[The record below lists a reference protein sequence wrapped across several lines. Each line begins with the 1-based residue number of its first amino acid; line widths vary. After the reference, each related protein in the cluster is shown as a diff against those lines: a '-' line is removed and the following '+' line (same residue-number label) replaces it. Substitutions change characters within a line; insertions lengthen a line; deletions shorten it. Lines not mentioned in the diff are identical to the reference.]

1 VIATTRNHARVEKL
15 LGLGAKRVEMEGPGL
30 SKRLPEAKKVDVV
43 LDLVGNSTL
52 LDSIAIPHRH
62 GRICMAGW
70 LGGLEPVQDFTPLL
84 QMASGIQFS
93 LFASFVFGTPE
104 FPVSEVPLQEIVE
117 RVAKGIYKAKPAAV
131 FSFDE
136 IREAQRLMES
146 GKANGKIV
154 VKVGA
159 TGTTAAGA

>member
-1 VIATTRNHARVEKL
+1 VEQKEDDMDL
-15 LGLGAKRVEMEGPGL
+15 ALKGKRALV
-30 SKRLPEAKKVDVV
+30 KKVDLV

-52 LDSIAIPHRH
+52 LDSIAVPHRH

-70 LGGLEPVQDFTPLL
+70 LGGLEPVHDFNPLL
-84 QMASGIQFS
+84 QMTSGIHFS

-104 FPVSEVPLQEIVE
+104 FPVSEVPLQDIVD

-146 GKANGKIV
+146 GKANGKIA
-154 VKVGA
+154 VKVSA
-159 TGTTAAGA
+159 TETKLASA